1 MRAVAVFRVALA
13 FVLLCRA
20 SSVFAGQIPLHA
32 SPFDNGKVLI
42 TPRLSA
48 FVEDALEAASIP
60 GLSMGVVRLDKNRG
74 PIAEHGSWG
83 RQTED
88 ADGNDLTPEV
98 SATDCL
104 FSTRV

>member
-1 MRAVAVFRVALA
+1 
-13 FVLLCRA
+13 
-20 SSVFAGQIPLHA
+20 
-32 SPFDNGKVLI
+32 
-42 TPRLSA
+42 
-48 FVEDALEAASIP
+48 
-60 GLSMGVVRLDKNRG
+60 MGVVRLDKNRG